1 MKKNKSWEAAA
12 RAEFTIADSYDEKR
26 CKFDIKEKKKT
37 LSLLLDILVFEGVGG
52 RWLPR
57 DPLEI
62 HDLRMCRAYKMAFLE
77 PFLSKTSSSH
87 FCFCPPLLL
96 HRRKNVL
103 FFLHLLMTRVRGPK
117 DRESRTF

>member
-62 HDLRMCRAYKMAFLE
+62 HEM
-77 PFLSKTSSSH
+77 
-87 FCFCPPLLL
+87 
-96 HRRKNVL
+96 
-103 FFLHLLMTRVRGPK
+103 
-117 DRESRTF
+117 